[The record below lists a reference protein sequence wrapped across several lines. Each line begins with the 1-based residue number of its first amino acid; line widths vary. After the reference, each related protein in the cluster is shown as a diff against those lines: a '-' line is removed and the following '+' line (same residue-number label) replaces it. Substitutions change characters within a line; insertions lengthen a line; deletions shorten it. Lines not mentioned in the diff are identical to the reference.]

1 MADRYLI
8 ETSAV
13 DGYLME
19 DGLGVLLLEVSA
31 GAGRIHRAAGLDGLA
46 GGGQQRFYPLL
57 SILLCLLALS

>member
-19 DGLGVLLLEVSA
+19 DGLGVLILEQQA
-31 GAGRIHRAAGLDGLA
+31 GADAPAPTHTVHHLGPMELYPGRGGL
-46 GGGQQRFYPLL
+46 RY
-57 SILLCLLALS
+57 